1 MGVHGP
7 TDWSINNS
15 PAVTTQATISKAAV
29 AGPPNMKHVCTG
41 IYAVLSC
48 VVAQP
53 LISLNLRDGAS
64 GAGTI
69 LWTEQFIAPAGA
81 LIIINI
87 SDLSIPGGYGNAMT
101 LEWSAAPAATN
112 LESVEMTGYDSA

>member
-1 MGVHGP
+1 MSVHGP

-15 PAVTTQATISKAAV
+15 PAVTTQATTTKAAQ
-29 AGPPNMKHVCTG
+29 ASMAHVCTG

-48 VVAQP
+48 VVAQA
-53 LISLNLRDGAS
+53 LISLNLRDGAT

-81 LIIINI
+81 VIIVNVSGLGIKGTI
-87 SDLSIPGGYGNAMT
+87 GNAMT
-101 LEWSAAPAATN
+101 LEWSGAPAATN
-112 LESVEMTGYDSA
+112 LESVELTGYDSA

>member
-7 TDWSINNS
+7 TDWSVFHN
-15 PAVTTQATISKAAV
+15 PAVTTQATASKAAGG
-29 AGPPNMKHVCTG
+29 ALMRHVCTG
-41 IYAVLSC
+41 ISFSLSA

-53 LISLNLRDGAS
+53 LISVTLRDGAS

-69 LWTEQFIAPAGA
+69 LWQKQYILPVGA
-81 LIIINI
+81 VLDVNI
-87 SDLSIPGGYGNAMT
+87 SDLSLPGSLNTAMT
-101 LEWSAAPAATN
+101 LEFSGAPAATN